1 MTTTVETLS
10 IDDKNRI
17 IKYEHGLHE
26 HGLAYLTICG
36 NSDIS
41 QLVNFVK
48 QDKYGKLDSW
58 IREYKHNEYVEC
70 SWTGKKI
77 YDPVNQLIN
86 RFQNYN
92 KYGDDNGDNGKKFNI
107 GIVSTN
113 TKSDTKLDVKIESD
127 IPDTPNIKIEP
138 DDKDKDQDKSKKD
151 TKKRIRIKKT
161 INKEMI
167 PVLESKSSKLESELI
182 KVLDKIIDKST
193 SLYTS
198 EESDEVEESDKVQE
212 PVASIKELPY
222 LASQSEVMLQTKLD
236 YPVIKFESPIEPVNP
251 INPID
256 SIDPKDYKLIDIDK
270 IKELPKKYPENFIA
284 FCKENELKP
293 PRITSNNGKA
303 LSAMLVYPH
312 TFWNRKTCEEF
323 VKKFNIPTSD
333 SIQLFNKHSQWGIL
347 TNSGFEKARLYI
359 QFPYRLSNK
368 HKMRKDFKF
377 NGTQEEKNDQINKIK
392 ATIRA
397 DYIDVPNDQW
407 QLGHRNPNSTDNS
420 EENLILQPPIQG
432 KYRDDYLFFDT
443 LTKMPLPNKLDNL
456 LKSKEL
462 QLTDEQICRY
472 IEVLNKY
479 KNK

>member
-1 MTTTVETLS
+1 MTTITTLTT
-10 IDDKNRI
+10 ITTEDKNLI
-17 IKYEHGLHE
+17 IEYEQGLHE
-26 HGLAYLTICG
+26 HGLTYLTICG
-36 NSDIS
+36 NLEIS
-41 QLVNFVK
+41 RLVNFVK
-48 QDKYGKLDSW
+48 EDKYDKLDSW

-70 SWTGKKI
+70 PWTGKKI
-77 YDPVNQLIN
+77 YEPVQQLIN

-92 KYGDDNGDNGKKFNI
+92 KYGDDNGDNGKKFII
-107 GIVSTN
+107 GIVSTD
-113 TKSDTKLDVKIESD
+113 TKPDDKLDTKLDTKLNTKLDVKIESD
-127 IPDTPNIKIEP
+127 IPNIKIEP
-138 DDKDKDQDKSKKD
+138 DDKDESKKD

-161 INKEMI
+161 IKKEMI
-167 PVLESKSSKLESELI
+167 PVLESKSSELESDLVD
-182 KVLDKIIDKST
+182 VLAKIIDKST

-198 EESDEVEESDKVQE
+198 EESDKVQE

-222 LASQSEVMLQTKLD
+222 L
-236 YPVIKFESPIEPVNP
+236 IKFESPIELINP
-251 INPID
+251 INQIE
-256 SIDPKDYKLIDIDK
+256 PKDYKLIDIGK
-270 IKELPKKYPENFIA
+270 ITELPKKYPEKFMV

-303 LSAMLVYPH
+303 LSVMLLYPH
-312 TFWNRKTCEEF
+312 TFWNRKTCDEF

-377 NGTQEEKNDQINKIK
+377 NGSEEEKNIQINKIK
-392 ATIRA
+392 ETIRT
-397 DYIDVPNDQW
+397 DYIDVPNEQW
-407 QLGHRNPNSTDNS
+407 QLGHRNPNSTNNS

-443 LTKMPLPNKLDNL
+443 LTKMPLPNKLDML

-462 QLTDEQICRY
+462 ELTDEQICRY
-472 IEVLNKY
+472 IEVFTKYRNK
-479 KNK
+479 